1 MAVKDTVDALIV
13 TLKNL
18 FRKPITVQYPKVK
31 RPKPERFRGLFALTT
46 DPETGQENCIGC
58 KLCENICPSH
68 VITVIPEKREGR
80 GWAKEF
86 YLDLGPCIFCE
97 MCVQV
102 CPTDAIVM
110 VKTNEIIFLD
120 RKSLVLDKSQLM
132 ANEKKYQLN
141 PITGSVLRTMQSPPK
156 PKPRPS
162 PVQPKPSPHQ
172 KENQK
177 KEDNKENKK

>member
-1 MAVKDTVDALIV
+1 MAVKDTVDALFV

-18 FRKPITVQYPKVK
+18 FRKPITIQYPKVT
-31 RPKPERFRGLFALTT
+31 RAKPERFRGIFALTT
-46 DPETGQENCIGC
+46 NPETGQENCIGC

-68 VITVIPEKREGR
+68 VITVIPEKRDGR

-110 VKTNEIIFLD
+110 VKTNEVVFFD
-120 RKSLVLDKSQLM
+120 RDSLILDKPTLM
-132 ANEKKYQLN
+132 ANEKKYELN
-141 PITGSVLRTMQSPPK
+141 SITGSVLRAMQSPPR
-156 PKPRPS
+156 PAPRPRPPQS
-162 PVQPKPSPHQ
+162 RPTPKSETEKNPK
-172 KENQK
+172 KEN
-177 KEDNKENKK
+177 ER